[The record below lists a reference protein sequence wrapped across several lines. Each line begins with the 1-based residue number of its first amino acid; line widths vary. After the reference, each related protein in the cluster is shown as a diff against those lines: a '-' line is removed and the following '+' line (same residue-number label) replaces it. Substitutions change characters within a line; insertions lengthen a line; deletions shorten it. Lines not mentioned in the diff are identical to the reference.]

1 MFESNASVVFPI
13 CRFLRNSDL
22 VIHLLITFENLEAYF
37 YQADAEK
44 ISPKQSAVTRY
55 VKQMSI
61 HPIEERSHIR
71 LWGWSCFYIWL
82 VMQKRLKKCSV
93 KRS

>member
-44 ISPKQSAVTRY
+44 ISPKAVGCYPLCQTNEHTSNRRTLAY
-55 VKQMSI
+55 PAVGMELFLHLAGDAKS
-61 HPIEERSHIR
+61 
-71 LWGWSCFYIWL
+71 G
-82 VMQKRLKKCSV
+82 
-93 KRS
+93 